1 MILAERIDFA
11 ALMESVA
18 LRLLGEPVEKRRGGN
33 EWRYRNR
40 GSLKVDIDKSAWHDF
55 EENVGGGVIELVMKE
70 NDRDRGGAIA
80 WLRCEGLLAELPSR
94 RDPKAAEWKRPG
106 SAAVRKIVDIYDYTD
121 EQGGMLF
128 QVVRYEPKDFR
139 QRRPGNGGWEWSLGD
154 VRRVLYRLPDFTLP
168 IQRGETI
175 YIAEGEKDVHT
186 LLMNSMHA
194 TCNPGGAGKWRT
206 EYSEM
211 LRGADVVIVPH
222 NDPQAKNEAGELLFH
237 PDGRPRLPGQD
248 HGQDVA
254 RSLHGIAKRVRVL
267 DLAAHWPECP
277 LKGDISDWFADGH
290 TVDELTTIAAGL
302 PDWRPSESAQTLV
315 ANVASV
321 ASEWPLINPAAF
333 HGLAGEVVHTI
344 EPHSEADPVAI
355 LLQILVVVGSVIGRL
370 PYYQIESD
378 RHHTNTF
385 AVLVGASAK
394 ARKGTSMGRV
404 RAVTKVADESW
415 HADRIKGGLSSGEGL
430 IAEVRDEVRTWDA
443 KEQQHHITDPG
454 AADKRLLIVE
464 PEFAAVLGVADRPGN
479 IISALVRRAWDG
491 DKLATLTKNS
501 SLTATEAHVS
511 IIGHITEDELRS
523 RITRTD
529 LANGFANRFLFALI
543 RRSKELPFGGDL
555 TDSEILHLGERL
567 KSAIEWAK
575 IAGRVTMTDAAKVT
589 WTTVYGALSASQ
601 PGLLGAV
608 TARAEA
614 QTIRLALIYALLDGT
629 PEIDEP
635 HLRAALAVWEYCEAS
650 AAHIFGNTL
659 GDPVADDIEQALKR
673 LFPEGMTR
681 TAIRDLFGRHRTT
694 DRIGAALALL
704 LAKNRARVEAAATGG
719 RPVETWFA
727 SSRG

>member
-1 MILAERIDFA
+1 MNLAARIDYA
-11 ALMESVA
+11 RLMEPVA
-18 LRLLGEPVEKRRGGN
+18 LKLLGEPNARLSKPPRDVRFGSHGSMTVNFEDGKWFDHEN
-33 EWRYRNR
+33 E
-40 GSLKVDIDKSAWHDF
+40 I
-55 EENVGGGVIELVMKE
+55 GGGVLDLIKHKTGRNHGE
-70 NDRDRGGAIA
+70 AQA
-80 WLRCEGLLAELPSR
+80 WLRREGICPSTANNSY
-94 RDPKAAEWKRPG
+94 AAPHSDSVSKT
-106 SAAVRKIVDIYDYTD
+106 VRKTIVSFDYTD
-121 EQGGMLF
+121 ERGELLF
-128 QVVRYEPKDFR
+128 QVVRYEPKEFR
-139 QRRPGNGGWEWSLGD
+139 QRRTNGNGGWEWSLGD
-154 VRRVLYRLPDFTLP
+154 VRRVLYRLPDLAP
-168 IQRGETI
+168 AIQRGDTI
-175 YIAEGEKDVHT
+175 YIVEGEKDADA
-186 LLMNSMHA
+186 LLDNSMHA
-194 TCNPGGAGKWRT
+194 TCNPGGAGKWRV

-211 LRGADVVIVPH
+211 LRGAHAVVI
-222 NDPQAKNEAGELLFH
+222 
-237 PDGRPRLPGQD
+237 PDHDESGRRHAEQVAAAL
-248 HGQDVA
+248 HGVA
-254 RSLHGIAKRVRVL
+254 RRVRVL
-267 DLAAHWPECP
+267 DLAILWPECP
-277 LKGDISDWFADGH
+277 PKGDVSDWLLSHTASNLRAFAD
-290 TVDELTTIAAGL
+290 AL
-302 PDWRPSESAQTLV
+302 PDWKPPAEVSLV
-315 ANVASV
+315 ANVAFV
-321 ASEWPLINPAAF
+321 ASEWPLIDPAAF
-333 HGLAGEVVHTI
+333 HGLAGEVVRTI
-344 EPHSEADPVAI
+344 EPHSEADLVAM
-355 LLQILVVVGSVIGRL
+355 LLQILVVVGNVIGRL

-378 RHHTNTF
+378 RHHTSLF

-404 RAVTKVADESW
+404 RAVTRVADESW

>member
-1 MILAERIDFA
+1 MNLATRIDYA
-11 ALMESVA
+11 RLIERVA
-18 LRLLGEPVEKRRGGN
+18 LKLLGEPNAGLSKPPRDVRF
-33 EWRYRNR
+33 
-40 GSLKVDIDKSAWHDF
+40 GSHGSMAVNF
-55 EENVGGGVIELVMKE
+55 EEGKWFDHENQIGGGVLDLIKHKTGRNHGE
-70 NDRDRGGAIA
+70 AQA
-80 WLRCEGLLAELPSR
+80 WLRREGICSSPSNASYPAPHL
-94 RDPKAAEWKRPG
+94 DSAVKAI
-106 SAAVRKIVDIYDYTD
+106 RKAIVSYDYAD
-121 EQGGMLF
+121 ERGELLF
-128 QVVRYEPKDFR
+128 QVVRYEPKEFR
-139 QRRPGNGGWEWSLGD
+139 QRRPNGNGGWEWSLGD
-154 VRRVLYRLPDFTLP
+154 VRRVLYRLPDLAP
-168 IQRGETI
+168 AIQRGDTI
-175 YIAEGEKDVHT
+175 YIVEGEKDADA
-186 LLMNSMHA
+186 LLDNSMHA
-194 TCNPGGAGKWRT
+194 TCNPGGAGKWRV

-211 LRGADVVIVPH
+211 LRGVDAVVI
-222 NDPQAKNEAGELLFH
+222 
-237 PDGRPRLPGQD
+237 PDHDESGRRHAEQ
-248 HGQDVA
+248 VA
-254 RSLHGIAKRVRVL
+254 AALHGLARRVRVL
-267 DLAAHWPECP
+267 DLAILWPECP
-277 LKGDISDWFADGH
+277 PKGDVSDWLLSHTASNLRVFAD
-290 TVDELTTIAAGL
+290 AL
-302 PDWRPSESAQTLV
+302 PDWKPPAEVILV

-321 ASEWPLINPAAF
+321 ASEWPLIDPAAF

-355 LLQILVVVGSVIGRL
+355 LLQILVVVGNVIGRL
-370 PYYQIESD
+370 PFYQIESD
-378 RHHTNTF
+378 QHHSNLF

-404 RAVTKVADESW
+404 RAVTRVADENW

-454 AADKRLLIVE
+454 VADKRLLIVE

-479 IISALVRRAWDG
+479 TISALVRRAWDG

-575 IAGRVTMTDAAKVT
+575 TAGRVTMTDAAKVT
-589 WTTVYGALSASQ
+589 WAAVYGALSAGQ

-614 QTIRLALIYALLDGT
+614 QTIRLALIYALLDGAA
-629 PEIDEP
+629 EIDEP
-635 HLRAALAVWEYCEAS
+635 HLRAALAVWEYCETS

-659 GDPVADDIEQALKR
+659 GDPVADEIEQELKR
-673 LFPEGMTR
+673 QFPEGMTR